1 MMLRLLLIC
10 ELRLILFLWYNKEIQ
25 GTYCH
30 KAVVPDLLE
39 SEGGGGYLCLVQDQ
53 AVEHSESFSS

>member
-10 ELRLILFLWYNKEIQ
+10 ELRLMLFLWYNKEIQ

-30 KAVVPDLLE
+30 KAVVPDPLQ
-39 SEGGGGYLCLVQDQ
+39 SEGGDYLCLVQDQ
-53 AVEHSESFSS
+53 AVEHSEGFSS